1 MALPGLWRRIP
12 KKYMNRFQL
21 RHATHELTVVDT
33 LHGRIVRV
41 YNLFRP
47 VPGVHERARE
57 DARRWNEKP
66 YTAPNY
72 NP

>member
-1 MALPGLWRRIP
+1 
-12 KKYMNRFQL
+12 MNRFQL

-33 LHGRIVRV
+33 LQGRIVRV

-47 VPGVHERARE
+47 VPGVHGRARE
-57 DARRWNEKP
+57 DMRHWNEKP